1 MTKHRIE
8 KLEHKYLNKFYYF
21 LKYVEDEMLD
31 GFQIKENIRDD
42 WEDRWDPLG
51 EGKGI
56 SSFSTGAERIVYA
69 LLNGKGVGEPNSA
82 PIGSDLFFEVKDAFI
97 HIDLKTV
104 QTRNI
109 GDFTRDI
116 FIGANQNSYNYEIK
130 KTNGMSFNPKRFSN
144 PALPHIYNNRGSK
157 KACLTYFITIL
168 YEEESLDILNL
179 NLICMPNGQLSSVY
193 KDTVL
198 KAGKIVGDIRFKFE
212 LCNKFLLIKGEPAR
226 IKVIYLN
233 NSMEAKYRNKLIFFF
248 RIQQNQ

>member
-31 GFQIKENIRDD
+31 GFQTKENIRDD

-130 KTNGMSFNPKRFSN
+130 KTNGMSLIPKDFQI
-144 PALPHIYNNRGSK
+144 LHYHISIIIVVVK
-157 KACLTYFITIL
+157 KHA
-168 YEEESLDILNL
+168 
-179 NLICMPNGQLSSVY
+179 
-193 KDTVL
+193 
-198 KAGKIVGDIRFKFE
+198 
-212 LCNKFLLIKGEPAR
+212 
-226 IKVIYLN
+226 
-233 NSMEAKYRNKLIFFF
+233 
-248 RIQQNQ
+248 